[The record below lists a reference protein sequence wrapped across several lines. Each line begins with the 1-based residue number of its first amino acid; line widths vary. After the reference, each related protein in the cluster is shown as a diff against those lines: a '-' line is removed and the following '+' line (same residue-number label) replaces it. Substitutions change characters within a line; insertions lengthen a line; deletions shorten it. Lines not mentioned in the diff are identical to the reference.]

1 MNVFLVL
8 DVSRFMLL
16 LLCCDYEGEREPKP
30 AVFVD
35 LRLRTSILRLRPA
48 ACVVRIDREPPPHA
62 AALLSVHDPLT
73 TLTMH
78 VKTNRI

>member
-35 LRLRTSILRLRPA
+35 LRLRTSILRLRPRGQLFGGGHRPMA
-48 ACVVRIDREPPPHA
+48 RANHHVASHATRVV
-62 AALLSVHDPLT
+62 
-73 TLTMH
+73 
-78 VKTNRI
+78 K